1 LNKHN
6 INITRGR
13 LPEKADAQRA
23 GRPKKKKKTTY
34 KPTNTVTLCYRTGF
48 HQLFLVA
55 ELMRDCRWSR
65 DFHHYT
71 AQLSGRMQNERAHV
85 L

>member
-23 GRPKKKKKTTY
+23 GRLIKKEEKTY
-34 KPTNTVTLCYRTGF
+34 KPTNTVTF
-48 HQLFLVA
+48 INQ
-55 ELMRDCRWSR
+55 
-65 DFHHYT
+65 
-71 AQLSGRMQNERAHV
+71 
-85 L
+85 